1 MAKRKRLTPPDPA
14 QVQPAPETK
23 AGFPSY
29 PLGLAPSAAKRPAPI
44 ADVAGA
50 AAATAALQ
58 EVTAELTAA
67 QTEGRLIRA
76 LPLAAIVSDH
86 LVRDRIA
93 VDSDEMETLIA
104 SIKARGQQTPIEVVQ
119 LAAGQYGLISGWR
132 RLSALSTLQAREGG
146 FDTVLALI
154 RSPQQASDAYVAMVE
169 ENEIRVGLSYFERAR
184 IVARAVEEGVYPT
197 TKAALQDL
205 FASASRTKRSK
216 IKSFLTVVEELGPV
230 LTFPTAL
237 GERMGLDLSS
247 RLEEPG
253 FAARL
258 REALG
263 KETPDTP
270 EDEASILTRALK
282 ANVSRAKQMDRPA
295 PDEVA
300 PGIYVKPV
308 KDGVQITGPNLTE
321 AHIAHIRAILE
332 HS

>member
-14 QVQPAPETK
+14 QMHPAPETK
-23 AGFPSY
+23 AAFPSY
-29 PLGLAPSAAKRPAPI
+29 PLGMAPSAAKRPAPI

-67 QTEGRLIRA
+67 QAEGRLIRA
-76 LPLAAIVSDH
+76 LPLSAIRADH
-86 LVRDRIA
+86 LVRDRLSA
-93 VDSDEMETLIA
+93 DADEMETLIA
-104 SIKARGQQTPIEVVQ
+104 SIRARGQQTPIEVVA
-119 LAAGQYGLISGWR
+119 LEEGAYGLISGWR
-132 RLSALSTLQAREGG
+132 RLAALTHLHKEGAV
-146 FDTVLALI
+146 DTVLALI
-154 RSPQQASDAYVAMVE
+154 RSPQQASEAYVAMVE

-230 LTFPTAL
+230 LSFPTAI

-247 RLEEPG
+247 KLEEPG
-253 FAARL
+253 FAADMRDQL
-258 REALG
+258 AQAS
-263 KETPDTP
+263 PASA
-270 EDEASILTRALK
+270 EDEAALLTRALR
-282 ANVSRAKQMDRPA
+282 ANVSRAKQIERP
-295 PDEVA
+295 PSDEVA
-300 PGIYVKPV
+300 PGIWVKPV